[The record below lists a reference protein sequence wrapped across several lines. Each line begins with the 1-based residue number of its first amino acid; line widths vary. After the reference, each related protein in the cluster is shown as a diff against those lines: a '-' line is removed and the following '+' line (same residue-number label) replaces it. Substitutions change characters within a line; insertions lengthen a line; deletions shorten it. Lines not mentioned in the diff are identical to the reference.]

1 MFSCFRQKKMAPRK
15 GKKEVKEEVQ
25 VSLGPQVRFL
35 FFIYILLHE
44 LTTIHGKTC
53 FESQTFGYILNHY
66 IFLLCC
72 DFPPPS
78 GSFFSP
84 LLFLYFILSASFLT
98 PPPFLLKKFRTQWSK
113 SLKFFSHLC
122 LRLRLRELFPF
133 FAMFVAMWIDFM

>member
-35 FFIYILLHE
+35 FFIYILLHG

-72 DFPPPS
+72 DFPPPF

-84 LLFLYFILSASFLT
+84 LLLLYFILSASFLT
-98 PPPFLLKKFRTQWSK
+98 PPPFLLKKFWTQQSK
-113 SLKFFSHLC
+113 SLNFFPISAYDYVLGSC
-122 LRLRLRELFPF
+122 FLF